1 MDWLECTLKKLAK
14 EVSSEP
20 GLITS
25 LIRLSEDK
33 LKSEKLLPLNATTIS
48 SKISLAYDSLREL
61 LEALALKQGFKIYNH
76 ECYTSFLKE
85 IIKDS
90 SLGDDFD
97 DMRILRNRINYYG
110 KQVTE
115 EECKSA
121 LCQMQNIRKKVGNY
135 LKQTERKVY

>member
-1 MDWLECTLKKLAK
+1 MDWLECTFKKLAK

-115 EECKSA
+115 EACKNA
-121 LCQMQNIRKKVGNY
+121 LCQMQKIREKVENY